1 MVWLGTGCFSP
12 LCTFALYTQNAH
24 RMLTGQVNWM
34 NESVVS
40 WKTSSLIFSSL
51 FAYMIRLYINSDVQ
65 NPIFVCVPQKKLKN
79 SNPGSGWAEVYE
91 PESIFDRNGKKKKK
105 KRRGHSAWSCV
116 MNNFNVLRKKSWLF
130 WLWMPTWETSV
141 SYVFRPGATAHSFIF

>member
-24 RMLTGQVNWM
+24 RILTGQVNWM

-105 KRRGHSAWSCV
+105 KKEGSLSLIMSYEQLQCSKEEILAVLTVNADLRDFCFLCV
-116 MNNFNVLRKKSWLF
+116 
-130 WLWMPTWETSV
+130 
-141 SYVFRPGATAHSFIF
+141 